1 MFNFSLFY
9 FMSHKKYKESKE
21 GSKYAA
27 VAAAAASWGSMYEL
41 WTLPLRWRQLL
52 VEGNG
57 LFAFL
62 LV

>member
-1 MFNFSLFY
+1 
-9 FMSHKKYKESKE
+9 MSHKKYKESKE

-27 VAAAAASWGSMYEL
+27 VAAAAASGGSMYEL
-41 WTLPLRWRQLL
+41 WTLPLRWRRLL
-52 VEGNG
+52 VEGNE